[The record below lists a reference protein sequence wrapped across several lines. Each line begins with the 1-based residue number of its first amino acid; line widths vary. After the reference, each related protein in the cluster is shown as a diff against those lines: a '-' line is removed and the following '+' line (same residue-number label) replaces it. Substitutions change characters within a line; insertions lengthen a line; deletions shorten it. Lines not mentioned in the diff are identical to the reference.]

1 MSTPKPLPE
10 NLQLLAAAVLQ
21 FDGAEFELID
31 DGTSLL
37 GKVTVNGRVF
47 YPSAVKVPTHPLN
60 SANAAFLV
68 NDKAFTY
75 TLLDRAG
82 VARTEG
88 RHFYAR
94 AHPERY
100 GMPGIPEAHAYAAV
114 LGYPVFMK
122 PNQGAFGYLAD
133 VCFNEAEITKQA
145 EAIAVGDHVFHMQ
158 RAYVMPE
165 FRVFCIDG
173 EVIFGYERTRPI
185 VVGDGDLSVRDLIKQ
200 VNSRA
205 EYDIQM
211 ITNNNLLAFSLA
223 AKGYTVDTVLPEGE
237 ELSISAAANIARG
250 GEVTNLITSDFPP
263 ALVELSATVHREFNI
278 RLCGIDFFASSF
290 TADDVT
296 VIEVNQNPSLKGI
309 STVDYDFAI
318 SVWHQIL
325 KKFAG

>member
-1 MSTPKPLPE
+1 MSSPKPLPE
-10 NLQLLAAAVLQ
+10 NLQLLADAILQ
-21 FDGAEFELID
+21 YEGAEFELID

-173 EVIFGYERTRPI
+173 EVIFGYERTRPT
-185 VVGDGDLSVRDLIKQ
+185 VVGDGFLSIRDLIKQ
-200 VNSRA
+200 INSRA
-205 EYDIQM
+205 EYDVQM
-211 ITNNNLLAFSLA
+211 IANNNYLAHRLA
-223 AKGYTVDTVLPEGE
+223 TKGYNVDTILPAGE
-237 ELSISAAANIARG
+237 ALSISAAANISRG
-250 GEVTNLITSDFPP
+250 GEVSNLITSDFPP
-263 ALVELSATVHREFNI
+263 ALVELATRIHSEFNI
-278 RLCGIDFFASSF
+278 RLYGIDFFASSF
-290 TADDVT
+290 SGTDVN
-296 VIEVNQNPSLKGI
+296 VIEINQNPSLKGV

-325 KKFAG
+325 KKFAS